1 MDTSNYHI
9 VFYKPCF
16 AEAIERN
23 GSCCNRKDES
33 KANGHVPLRDM
44 VKMSKEKRGS
54 SDVVADM
61 SSKITVVCWKDNKFV
76 NAISIF
82 TGKQSIQQTKRYCHC
97 EKWRMNIDKP
107 I

>member
-1 MDTSNYHI
+1 
-9 VFYKPCF
+9 
-16 AEAIERN
+16 
-23 GSCCNRKDES
+23 
-33 KANGHVPLRDM
+33 M

-82 TGKQSIQQTKRYCHC
+82 TGKQSIQQTKRYCHR

-107 I
+107 IYFVPGGGGELIAWIKIYQRI